1 MTAREWKAGDR
12 ALIEVEI
19 DEVDDGTVWVL
30 VTGRPKG
37 ARRAHVQVA
46 TDALLSLP
54 EPSGEDVI
62 ERSREVLG
70 AHHPVVGKFAHLNP
84 VVGCQCMDRV
94 FIAGQENYPSHIRD
108 VLAAAGLLANPDA
121 IRERSS
127 GEVRIEGTWLV
138 RDVGKHTCG
147 TAMGGHYG
155 AHEPGCGTVP
165 EVNLATLPGWDAVIQ
180 RAKAEGAREALLK
193 AADKDTSRGGMVRS
207 WLKGM
212 ADRIGGE

>member
-121 IRERSS
+121 IR
-127 GEVRIEGTWLV
+127 
-138 RDVGKHTCG
+138 
-147 TAMGGHYG
+147 
-155 AHEPGCGTVP
+155 
-165 EVNLATLPGWDAVIQ
+165 
-180 RAKAEGAREALLK
+180 RAKAEALTLDEFYRLPGGSIVAK
-193 AADKDTSRGGMVRS
+193 A
-207 WLKGM
+207 WPHQ
-212 ADRIGGE
+212 GENAEPEIWQRAHSSVHWVEISDWGSSVAGYMLSQPALPGPR